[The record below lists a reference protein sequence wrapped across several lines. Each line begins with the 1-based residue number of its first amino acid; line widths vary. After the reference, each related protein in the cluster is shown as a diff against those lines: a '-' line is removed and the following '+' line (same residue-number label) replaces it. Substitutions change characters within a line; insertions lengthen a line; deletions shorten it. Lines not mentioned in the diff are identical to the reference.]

1 MPERRAAA
9 PMGKRSTFPMTPAEA
24 FAALALVAVACD
36 GSLEREE
43 AHALRQQ
50 LECRTPYRNLSEASM
65 GAMFDLLLELL
76 RRDGWQGLLAQ
87 ALPVLNAEQ
96 QETGLAIAAH
106 LVQCDRVV
114 QPEELA
120 MLESMAAQMSL
131 PSERSSQILE
141 LIRVLNRDSL
151 AG

>member
-1 MPERRAAA
+1 
-9 PMGKRSTFPMTPAEA
+9 MTPAEA

-36 GSLEREE
+36 GSLDREE

-50 LECRTPYRNLSEASM
+50 LEARTPYRNLSEASM
-65 GAMFDLLLELL
+65 GAMFDQLLELL

-87 ALPVLNAEQ
+87 ALPALTAEQ
-96 QETGLAIAAH
+96 QETGLAIASH
-106 LVQCDRVV
+106 LVHCDRLV
-114 QPEELA
+114 QPEEVT

-131 PSERSSQILE
+131 SADRSSQILDV
-141 LIRVLNRDSL
+141 IRVLNRDSL

>member
-1 MPERRAAA
+1 
-9 PMGKRSTFPMTPAEA
+9 MTPAEA

-50 LECRTPYRNLSEASM
+50 LEGRTPFRDLSEDRM
-65 GAMFDLLLELL
+65 GTLFDLLLERL
-76 RRDGWQGLLAQ
+76 RRDGWQGLLAE
-87 ALPVLNAEQ
+87 ALPALSPEQ
-96 QETGLAIAAH
+96 QETGLAMAAQ
-106 LVQCDRVV
+106 LVQCDRLVR
-114 QPEELA
+114 PEELA

-131 PSERSSQILE
+131 PPERSRQILDV
-141 LIRVLNRDSL
+141 IRVLNRDSL